1 MIAYLA
7 VFIGGGTGSLLRF
20 AISNWYAV
28 LPASFPYGTL
38 ISNVASC
45 VILGFIVVLTQAK
58 FPETPMV
65 KTFFTVGFCGG
76 FSTFST
82 FTMETF
88 ELMRQGDFAAMGGN
102 ILFNLVLCGIAI
114 VGGMYL
120 AKMV

>member
-45 VILGFIVVLTQAK
+45 VILGFLSRVLRRRPSLAAFAGAHTVV
-58 FPETPMV
+58 
-65 KTFFTVGFCGG
+65 CGLDLR
-76 FSTFST
+76 SPAV
-82 FTMETF
+82 
-88 ELMRQGDFAAMGGN
+88 Q
-102 ILFNLVLCGIAI
+102 
-114 VGGMYL
+114 YL
-120 AKMV
+120 LA